1 VFVGIQKIKSLPFF
15 VLDTSANLIK
25 ELKNY
30 KWKTDKNGKR
40 LDEPVK
46 FMDHAIDG
54 LRYSVYTKLNAPQLT
69 WGIM

>member
-1 VFVGIQKIKSLPFF
+1 
-15 VLDTSANLIK
+15 
-25 ELKNY
+25 
-30 KWKTDKNGKR
+30 

-69 WGIM
+69 WGII